1 MHQKADGKWLQTGE
15 TGGNHRD
22 IRDLLSFRL
31 TLLADSAERLGQ
43 IHTVREA
50 RLRINEWRVLALA
63 CVMRPARFS
72 DIARTLS
79 MDKGQLSR
87 IVKLLGGRG
96 LLESKPDA
104 QDQRAIS
111 LHLTEEGRKLHDSLY
126 DGFESLNARIMASLD
141 DSERSELMRLLGL
154 VSRSIQRAEARGI

>member
-1 MHQKADGKWLQTGE
+1 MHQIADRNRLPAGE
-15 TGGNHRD
+15 TDGNFRD
-22 IRDLLSFRL
+22 IRELLSFRL

-43 IHTVREA
+43 MHTVREA

-111 LHLTEEGRKLHDSLY
+111 LHLTEEGRRVHDSLY
-126 DGFESLNARIMASLD
+126 DGFDTLNGRIMSALD
-141 DSERSELMRLLGL
+141 DGERSELMRLLGL

>member
-1 MHQKADGKWLQTGE
+1 MHQKADGKVPPAGE
-15 TGGNHRD
+15 TEGNIRD
-22 IRDLLSFRL
+22 IRELLSFRL

-43 IHTVREA
+43 MHTVREA

-96 LLESKPDA
+96 LLESKPDTH
-104 QDQRAIS
+104 DQRAIS
-111 LHLTEEGRKLHDSLY
+111 LHLTEEGRKIHDSLY
-126 DGFESLNARIMASLD
+126 DRFENLNARIMTSLD
-141 DSERSELMRLLGL
+141 DGDRSELMRLLDI